1 MLYLFTWKSL
11 GYWHCII
18 FIIGS
23 WILLPQLHLVVRK
36 SFAGLKVM
44 LIDSFLGRIILK
56 FQGIIILS
64 CSQTWGSSLV
74 FNHNNIPLQPNS
86 IRRLCVVNFSQR
98 MFFFSWMVLLF
109 DNPPLAFLLF
119 PISENNGP
127 FLMLKIWC
135 FRFFWGS
142 GSNTMSAL
150 SFRVLRFV
158 GNATY
163 CPKKDNQG

>member
-1 MLYLFTWKSL
+1 MNLNRWKWSSIFLVLYLFTWKSL

-18 FIIGS
+18 FIVGS

-64 CSQTWGSSLV
+64 CFKTWGSSLV

-98 MFFFSWMVLLF
+98 MFFFLGWFCCLIILLLLF
-109 DNPPLAFLLF
+109 SSSPSQKTMALF
-119 PISENNGP
+119 
-127 FLMLKIWC
+127 WC
-135 FRFFWGS
+135 
-142 GSNTMSAL
+142 
-150 SFRVLRFV
+150 
-158 GNATY
+158 
-163 CPKKDNQG
+163 